1 VSARAIPDKI
11 YRQNQIFI
19 TFISVFSDEV
29 VNTMFSGLTSFGDAV
44 GKGNFNN
51 YLAALDTGL
60 GNNFGPAMLNA
71 AAHGSA
77 MKAGM
82 NMGAANAIGAG
93 MLTGG
98 LGLGKSARD
107 L

>member
-1 VSARAIPDKI
+1 
-11 YRQNQIFI
+11 
-19 TFISVFSDEV
+19 
-29 VNTMFSGLTSFGDAV
+29 MFSGLSAFGDAV
-44 GKGNFNN
+44 GNGGFNN

-60 GNNFGPAMLNA
+60 GNHFAPAMLTA

-93 MLTGG
+93 MLGGG
-98 LGLGKSARD
+98 LGLGKLYNTSINKYS
-107 L
+107 